1 VVARLSDGGHQQKR
15 KSRQQIVF
23 HALSPVKLST
33 ESEHEHNA
41 GVLQKIAGKLLFS
54 SVALCQTLIDRP
66 LLLLYLL
73 TATPA

>member
-1 VVARLSDGGHQQKR
+1 MKVKARQEAREARGEAWQSFIGC
-15 KSRQQIVF
+15 
-23 HALSPVKLST
+23 
-33 ESEHEHNA
+33 HN
-41 GVLQKIAGKLLFS
+41 GGKLLFS